1 MSVELESQVHALEN
15 RLKALEIT
23 NIAAANNSNELREF
37 QLHILSRLREIK
49 SKLLSENGDGQS
61 NNTSSFNSGKP
72 EEYNQ
77 LIAENQKLKKEN
89 EKLNYRIAILVK
101 AMKEK

>member
-23 NIAAANNSNELREF
+23 NISAANNSNELKEF

-49 SKLLSENGDGQS
+49 SKLLSENGNGES
-61 NNTSSFNSGKP
+61 NNTTNSGKP

>member
-1 MSVELESQVHALEN
+1 MSIESQVHALEN

-23 NIAAANNSNELREF
+23 NVAAANTSNELKEF
-37 QLHILSRLREIK
+37 QMYMLSRLREIK
-49 SKLLSENGDGQS
+49 SKLSSENSNGPSNGNNNSQS
-61 NNTSSFNSGKP
+61 V
-72 EEYNQ
+72 EYNQ

>member
-1 MSVELESQVHALEN
+1 MP
-15 RLKALEIT
+15 T
-23 NIAAANNSNELREF
+23 NNNS
-37 QLHILSRLREIK
+37 
-49 SKLLSENGDGQS
+49 QS
-61 NNTSSFNSGKP
+61 V
-72 EEYNQ
+72 EYNQ

>member
-23 NIAAANNSNELREF
+23 NISAANNSNELKEF

-49 SKLLSENGDGQS
+49 SKLLSENGNGQS
-61 NNTSSFNSGKP
+61 NNTSFNSGKP